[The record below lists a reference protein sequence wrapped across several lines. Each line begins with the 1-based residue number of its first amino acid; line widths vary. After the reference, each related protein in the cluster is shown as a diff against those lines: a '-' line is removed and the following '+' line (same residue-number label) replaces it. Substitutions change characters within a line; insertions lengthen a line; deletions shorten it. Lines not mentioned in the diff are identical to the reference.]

1 MSAATPLFDAPGPRA
16 RRIQRV
22 ATVVIVALVLAMF
35 AFALQRLE
43 DRGNLTAERWSPL
56 IGGGVW
62 RNYLIPGLRA
72 TFTAAGISIVLSLFF
87 GLILGLGRMSRFR
100 PVRWVFG
107 AFVEFFRSVPVLIMM
122 IFAFWLFA
130 TQGMFPARQLA
141 LAGTVTG
148 LVTYNSCVLAEL
160 LRASV
165 NNLPKGQAEAG
176 RAVGLTETQNMFI
189 VQLPQALRLALPAL
203 ISQLVIIIK
212 DSALGYQIT
221 YPELLRQSERVGSA
235 YANIVPALLL
245 CAAMFIV
252 INYTLSALATKL
264 EEVLSKARPGSGDAV
279 EAAMEEAGIP
289 TTR

>member
-16 RRIQRV
+16 RMIQRV
-22 ATVVIVALVLAMF
+22 ATVLIALLTLAALAFVLI
-35 AFALQRLE
+35 RLGE
-43 DRGNLTAERWSPL
+43 RGNLAADKWTPFVSGA
-56 IGGGVW
+56 VW
-62 RNYLIPGLRA
+62 RNYVLPGLIA
-72 TFTAAGISIVLSLFF
+72 TFTAAGISIGLSLVF
-87 GLILGLGRMSRFR
+87 GLLLGLGRMSPIR
-100 PVRWVFG
+100 PVSVLAG
-107 AFVEFFRSVPVLIMM
+107 TFVEFFRSVPVLIMM

-130 TQGMFPARQLA
+130 TQGLFPARHIA

-176 RAVGLTETQNMFI
+176 RAIGLTETQNMFI

-203 ISQLVIIIK
+203 VSQLVIILK

-221 YPELLRQSERVGSA
+221 YAELLRQGERVGSA
-235 YANIVPALLL
+235 YANIVPALIVV
-245 CAAMFIV
+245 AALFII
-252 INYTLSALATKL
+252 INYSLSALATKL
-264 EEVLSKARPGSGDAV
+264 EEVLSRSRPGSDDAV
-279 EAAMEEAGIP
+279 EAAMEQAGIP